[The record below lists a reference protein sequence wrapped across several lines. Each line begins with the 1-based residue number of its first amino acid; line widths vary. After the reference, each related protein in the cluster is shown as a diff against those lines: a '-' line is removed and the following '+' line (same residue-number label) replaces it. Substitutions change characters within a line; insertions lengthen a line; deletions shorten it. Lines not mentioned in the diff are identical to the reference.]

1 MAMKIEK
8 EKVGGLHFIA
18 AVPDQSAKW
27 KKEMDYAVRLGNEHK
42 GKTTISFVAEEGVF
56 QVETTVWSATE
67 KEIQLKGGIYIPL
80 KSITDMHF

>member
-8 EKVGGLHFIA
+8 EKVGALHFVA

-27 KKEMDYAVRLGNEHK
+27 KREMDYAVRLGNEHK
-42 GKTTISFVAEEGVF
+42 GKTSISFVTEEGTF

-67 KEIQLKGGIYIPL
+67 QAIQLKGGIMIPL
-80 KSITDMHF
+80 KSITDIHF